1 MLAEG
6 IVFQTLGINTYLN
19 YLKRNLFPMIEFNS
33 CINYA
38 IVCE

>member
-19 YLKRNLFPMIEFNS
+19 YLKRNFFSHDRIEFLH
-33 CINYA
+33 
-38 IVCE
+38 